1 MYTITYS
8 VLVQMQLKQ
17 YNYMLKQNT
26 ESFDTYNTCADEIKN
41 KILKQGI
48 WKPYTNR
55 IKNLLLCQDKFWELY
70 NAESDLEKKRIVL
83 EDLVNLQPV
92 IAEWYNSSKKIIE
105 FETNSGVCQ

>member
-41 KILKQGI
+41 KILKQ
-48 WKPYTNR
+48 
-55 IKNLLLCQDKFWELY
+55 
-70 NAESDLEKKRIVL
+70 
-83 EDLVNLQPV
+83 
-92 IAEWYNSSKKIIE
+92 E
-105 FETNSGVCQ
+105 FGNHTQTE